1 VQGSILLLCS
11 WLALLLPKRGL
22 SCHDVA
28 PTLPCL
34 LLSSTRCTQ
43 ECFASTSNLL
53 RMFALNSK
61 GGATLVAVQTIHT
74 PCQMHLRAAERI
86 VEHMLMWPRMIA
98 CAISNSMTTSH
109 DIRSTCSLFHRQD
122 RGALLC
128 YGRGRGDTV
137 GASRWASRS
146 VRVQV
151 LARPR
156 TLSLTLLM
164 KMAGTAA
171 ISCLYREQASVEV
184 RTRKFFKSV
193 EHR

>member
-1 VQGSILLLCS
+1 
-11 WLALLLPKRGL
+11 
-22 SCHDVA
+22 
-28 PTLPCL
+28 
-34 LLSSTRCTQ
+34 
-43 ECFASTSNLL
+43 
-53 RMFALNSK
+53 
-61 GGATLVAVQTIHT
+61 
-74 PCQMHLRAAERI
+74 
-86 VEHMLMWPRMIA
+86 MLMWPRMIA

-122 RGALLC
+122 RGALLN

-171 ISCLYREQASVEV
+171 MSCLCREQASVEV

-193 EHR
+193 EH